1 MSEELQ
7 QDVAPDVA
15 GNAAEQG
22 EQVEHQQGS
31 EETTGQEAEQQTE
44 EQKEQAQKK
53 EPWFQKRIGEL
64 TRDKYEEKRVN
75 ADLKAENERLRMA
88 LAQGQQGEPHQE
100 GEQGDV
106 RTLARQEAKRM
117 RAEERFTETCNRT
130 YDAGKA
136 EFPDFDRAVANL
148 QMVGAS
154 REFLELATT
163 SDAGHKLLHHLGTD
177 MDEAARIMS
186 LPPIQMARELT
197 KLEFKLGQPATKPVS
212 KAPAPIKPLGSGKA
226 AGEGLSDDL
235 PIDEWMRRHN
245 QRK

>member
-1 MSEELQ
+1 MSEDQ
-7 QDVAPDVA
+7 QDVTPTEVDQTQT
-15 GNAAEQG
+15 GAE
-22 EQVEHQQGS
+22 VEHQQGS

-106 RTLARQEAKRM
+106 RTLARQEAERM
-117 RAEERFTETCNRT
+117 RAEERFNETCNRT

-235 PIDEWMRRHN
+235 PIEEWMRRHN